1 MKARTFNGTVL
12 DVRAAAA
19 YLGGSERSL
28 RWHVAR
34 GLVPYRK
41 LGGRI
46 VFKRVELETFVD
58 DLPGIT
64 LAQARRNAA
73 KRKA

>member
-1 MKARTFNGTVL
+1 MSRWTVNGTLLGV
-12 DVRAAAA
+12 AEAAA

-28 RWHVAR
+28 RWHVSR
-34 GLVPYRK
+34 GLIPFRR

-46 VFKRVELETFVD
+46 VFKRSELETFVD

-64 LAQARRNAA
+64 LAQARRNAQ
-73 KRKA
+73 KRKE